1 VAYEA
6 SLMRLY
12 AAILVFLAFAFIASL
27 AVVAWVTE
35 RLLLWLFCCGAAVA
49 LTVAIVW
56 RKPPEDL

>member
-1 VAYEA
+1 
-6 SLMRLY
+6 MRLY